1 MSQLDYLTINQA
13 HQLLKSRKVSSVELA
28 NAHID
33 RIEETE
39 SLVHALV
46 TRTAEIALEQA
57 ARADERIAKGDIG
70 PLTGIPAVIKDVIIT
85 KGVRTTCSSKILENF
100 VPPYD
105 ATVIKRLQSAGMVM
119 MGKANMDELAMGS
132 TTENSAFSPTH
143 NPWDLTRIPGGSSG
157 GSAAAVSA
165 GQAIYSLGS
174 DTGGSLR
181 LPASFCNLVGLK
193 PTYGRVSR
201 YGLVALAGSLDQIGP
216 ITRTVADSALVFSA
230 IAGYDE
236 CDSTSVNKPTGD
248 FTGDLNGDI
257 RGMKIGV
264 PREYFSDNLQ
274 PGVRQVIETAIKQLE
289 ELGAVVDRSLSL
301 PATKYALATYSVIS
315 SAEASANLARLDG
328 VRYGYSYPDSENMWE
343 VMEKTRG
350 LGFGAEVKRRIL
362 FGTLVLSAGYYDK
375 YYLQAQKVRTAIYQ
389 EIAGAFEKYDALIT
403 PTAPCTA
410 AKIGAKKDSFSD
422 SRLIDAYTL
431 PVNLAGAPAL
441 SVPAGFSDGMPVG
454 LQIIAKPFNENML
467 FKIGHAYEQSTDWH
481 KQKPAIPA

>member
-33 RIEETE
+33 RIEKTE

-57 ARADERIAKGDIG
+57 ARADEHIAKGDIG

-132 TTENSAFSPTH
+132 TTENSAFFPTH

-181 LPASFCNLVGLK
+181 LP
-193 PTYGRVSR
+193 
-201 YGLVALAGSLDQIGP
+201 
-216 ITRTVADSALVFSA
+216 
-230 IAGYDE
+230 
-236 CDSTSVNKPTGD
+236 
-248 FTGDLNGDI
+248 
-257 RGMKIGV
+257 
-264 PREYFSDNLQ
+264 
-274 PGVRQVIETAIKQLE
+274 
-289 ELGAVVDRSLSL
+289 
-301 PATKYALATYSVIS
+301 
-315 SAEASANLARLDG
+315 
-328 VRYGYSYPDSENMWE
+328 
-343 VMEKTRG
+343 
-350 LGFGAEVKRRIL
+350 
-362 FGTLVLSAGYYDK
+362 
-375 YYLQAQKVRTAIYQ
+375 
-389 EIAGAFEKYDALIT
+389 
-403 PTAPCTA
+403 
-410 AKIGAKKDSFSD
+410 
-422 SRLIDAYTL
+422 
-431 PVNLAGAPAL
+431 
-441 SVPAGFSDGMPVG
+441 
-454 LQIIAKPFNENML
+454 
-467 FKIGHAYEQSTDWH
+467 
-481 KQKPAIPA
+481 